1 MKDNY
6 KKFIDPN
13 IKRKSHIIQNSL
25 QFDRSN
31 KVPLFS
37 LVEISDSGT
46 CNRACSFCPRSN
58 KDWIDKFDKKEFIQS
73 ELHESIVSQL
83 KDLDYKKECILY
95 LCRIALLGKI
105 LSTLNHLE

>member
-13 IKRKSHIIQNSL
+13 IKRKSDIIQNSL

-31 KVPLFS
+31 KIPLFS

-58 KDWIDKFDKKEFIQS
+58 KAKRGDEVCSTWRTLYKGSFCV
-73 ELHESIVSQL
+73 VS
-83 KDLDYKKECILY
+83 CNGGNTGV
-95 LCRIALLGKI
+95 C
-105 LSTLNHLE
+105 